1 MLQNRKGS
9 PGRIPLESKESLRK
23 RYEQVQAQI
32 NTMGG
37 IMDRMGQVI
46 EDNKQYIQTKDM
58 LKGTD
63 MMQFSPSKLK
73 FEKEESKH
81 PSLQS
86 EINKE
91 S

>member
-1 MLQNRKGS
+1 
-9 PGRIPLESKESLRK
+9 
-23 RYEQVQAQI
+23 
-32 NTMGG
+32 
-37 IMDRMGQVI
+37 MDRMGQVI

-58 LKGTD
+58 LRGTD

-81 PSLQS
+81 PFLQS

>member
-1 MLQNRKGS
+1 MS
-9 PGRIPLESKESLRK
+9 S
-23 RYEQVQAQI
+23 V
-32 NTMGG
+32 
-37 IMDRMGQVI
+37 MDRMGQVI

-81 PSLQS
+81 PFLQS
-86 EINKE
+86 EINKD